1 MKKINIDELL
11 FRSHSQ
17 GDLMGVKGLGETGQK
32 KAVETY
38 IQACTNRRK
47 ASIKSKY
54 LEKGILLEP
63 QSVELIKDMTGNE
76 YQKNNVRMMDKFH
89 EGECDIYAP
98 EDNLVLDI
106 KNSWDIH
113 TFWEMIV
120 SKNDN
125 AKYEW
130 QGRVYMKLYNVSNFS
145 LVYTLLSSP
154 IMQVNKAIEKEKYY
168 NGGVISDFKM
178 VEIANDMIFEKELFE
193 EWFEQANFFNFESD
207 DRAKRKFEDFVS
219 IPIEKRIHIKS
230 YSREEDKETLM
241 NNRVLDARDYLK
253 NIFK

>member
-1 MKKINIDELL
+1 MKQINIDELL
-11 FRSHSQ
+11 FRSHSA
-17 GDLMGVKGLGETGQK
+17 GDLMGKQGLGETGQK

-63 QSVELIKDMTGNE
+63 QSVELLKEMTGNE
-76 YQKNNVRMMDKFH
+76 YSKNTIKKKDKFH
-89 EGECDIYAP
+89 EGECDIWQP
-98 EDNLVLDI
+98 EDDIVLDI

-130 QGRVYMKLYNVSNFS
+130 QGRVYMKLYGVNNFS
-145 LVYTLLSSP
+145 LAYTLLSSP
-154 IMQVNKAIEKEKYY
+154 IMQVNSAIEKEKYY
-168 NGGVISDFKM
+168 NGGSISDLKK
-178 VEIANDMIFEKELFE
+178 VTIANDMIFEKELFE
-193 EWFEQANFFNFESD
+193 EWVDQADFFNLESD
-207 DRAKRKFEDFVS
+207 DNARRKIDEFVD

-230 YSREEDKETLM
+230 YKREEEKETLM

-253 NIFK
+253 TIFK

>member
-17 GDLMGVKGLGETGQK
+17 GDLMGVKGLGEGGQK

-89 EGECDIYAP
+89 EGECDIYTP
-98 EDNLVLDI
+98 EDDIVLDI

-113 TFWEMIV
+113 TFFEMIV

-130 QGRVYMKLYNVSNFS
+130 QGRVYMKLYNVNNFS

>member
-1 MKKINIDELL
+1 
-11 FRSHSQ
+11 
-17 GDLMGVKGLGETGQK
+17 
-32 KAVETY
+32 
-38 IQACTNRRK
+38 
-47 ASIKSKY
+47 
-54 LEKGILLEP
+54 
-63 QSVELIKDMTGNE
+63 
-76 YQKNNVRMMDKFH
+76 
-89 EGECDIYAP
+89 
-98 EDNLVLDI
+98 VLDI

-113 TFWEMIV
+113 TYWEMIV